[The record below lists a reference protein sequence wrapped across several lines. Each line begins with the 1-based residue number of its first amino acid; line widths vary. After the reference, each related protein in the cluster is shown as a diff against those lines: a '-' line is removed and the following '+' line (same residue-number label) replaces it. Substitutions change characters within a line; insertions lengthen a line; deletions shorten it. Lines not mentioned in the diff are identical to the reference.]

1 MRRRCRLENH
11 ASMLECRLAIPL
23 RRACSST
30 RPCSD
35 CRHIMTILLPD
46 RFDTARLAVRPVEE
60 RDLAALLAV
69 NGDAQTVQF
78 LPYAQWQTMDDAQA
92 WLARMRTLEG
102 GGTARQYVI
111 ATRDGDAAIG
121 TVLLFRLEAASARAE
136 LGYVLDRAH
145 WGRGLAREALQGVCA
160 TLFDGGLLRRL
171 EAEVDPANVASGAL
185 LRSLGFTHE
194 GRLRQ
199 RWVAKD
205 RTYDVDAFG
214 LLAGELMR
222 R

>member
-1 MRRRCRLENH
+1 
-11 ASMLECRLAIPL
+11 
-23 RRACSST
+23 
-30 RPCSD
+30 
-35 CRHIMTILLPD
+35 MTAPVFPWPD
-46 RFDTARLAVRPVEE
+46 RVETARLGVRPVEE
-60 RDLAALLAV
+60 RDLPALLAV

-78 LPYAQWQTMDDAQA
+78 LPYAQWQTLDDAQA

-102 GGTARQYVI
+102 SGTARQYVI
-111 ATRDGDAAIG
+111 ATREADEAIG

-136 LGYVLDRAH
+136 LGYVLGRAH

-160 TLFDGGLLRRL
+160 ALFDSGLLRRL
-171 EAEVDPANVASGAL
+171 EAEVDPANAASGAL
-185 LRSLGFTHE
+185 LRSLGFVHE

-199 RWVAKD
+199 RWTAKG

-214 LLAGELMR
+214 LLAGELVR